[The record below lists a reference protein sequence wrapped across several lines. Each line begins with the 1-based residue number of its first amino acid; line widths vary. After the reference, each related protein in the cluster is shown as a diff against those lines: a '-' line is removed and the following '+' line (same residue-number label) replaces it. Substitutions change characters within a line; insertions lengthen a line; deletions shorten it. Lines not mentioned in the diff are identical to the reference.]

1 MTDFFQEVEEDVR
14 RQELQKLWRRYGVYV
29 IGFAVA
35 LVAAV
40 GGTEAYRHIMA
51 KRAEGQARAYLAASD
66 ELQSDPKAAEA
77 ALDKLADKKGGYGLV
92 AEFRL
97 AQIKGEAGDIP
108 AAVAIYDKI
117 ASKTDRDDPL
127 HGLAIL
133 KSGYLM
139 LDSASLSG
147 IEDRLEPVASGTGP
161 WRHAALEVLA
171 FAALKAGDTAKARE
185 RFDGLAKDVT
195 APPSMAARARDME
208 TTLGGPL
215 PEPEPA
221 SSDATGAG
229 SSAPAPAPQQP

>member
-1 MTDFFQEVEEDVR
+1 MTDIFHEVEEDVR
-14 RQELQKLWRRYGVYV
+14 REELHKLWRRYGIYV

-40 GGTEAYRHIMA
+40 GGTEAYRHISA
-51 KRAEGQARAYLAASD
+51 KRAEDQARAYLAAAD
-66 ELQSDPKAAEA
+66 ELQSDPKAAED
-77 ALDKLADKKGGYGLV
+77 ALTKLAGKKGGYGLL

-97 AQIKGEAGDIP
+97 AQIKTDAGDNT
-108 AAVAIYDKI
+108 AAVALYDKI
-117 ASKTDRDDPL
+117 AGQTDRDDPL
-127 HGLAIL
+127 HGLAVL

-147 IEDRLEPVASGTGP
+147 IEDRLEPIASGTGP

-171 FAALKAGDTAKARE
+171 YAALKAGDKDKARE
-185 RFDGLAKDVT
+185 RFDALAKDVT
-195 APPSMAARARDME
+195 APPSMAARAQDME

-215 PEPEPA
+215 PEPAP
-221 SSDATGAG
+221 SDATGAG